1 MKIFFEAIIKFILL
15 LLVFILL
22 LSLGSVIINPVV
34 TLKILINSL
43 FGYELFTRTWNKNL
57 EIIIIDIRLFRILFA
72 FLVGAA
78 LSLAGDITQK
88 VTKNPLMDPYILGV
102 SSTVVL
108 ANIILLIFNIDN
120 ILIRVLL
127 SVCMSL
133 FTLAFIL
140 IVTKKVGRGTNI
152 IMILVGFSLST
163 AISSVNS
170 ILLYVKTE
178 GTQFKSFI
186 FWSMGNLE
194 IYNYKLL
201 LFVLFVFTLSVLL
214 VNILKKEYEL
224 ISMGESFASNT
235 GLDYH
240 KYNNYFLMISVVL
253 TSVIV
258 SVCGTIGFIG
268 IIIPNVVKFLNFKN
282 NLFGIILLGGILLV
296 VSDLFSRMILPP
308 LELPVGIVTSL
319 LGGIFFIYYIM
330 VINHD

>member
-72 FLVGAA
+72 FLVGTA

>member
-1 MKIFFEAIIKFILL
+1 MKIFFGAIIKFILL

-214 VNILKKEYEL
+214 VNIFKKEYEL

-319 LGGIFFIYYIM
+319 LGGIFFIYYI
-330 VINHD
+330 IK

>member
-1 MKIFFEAIIKFILL
+1 MKIFFGAIIKFILL

-57 EIIIIDIRLFRILFA
+57 EIIIIDIRLFRIIFA

-214 VNILKKEYEL
+214 VNIFKKEYEL

>member
-1 MKIFFEAIIKFILL
+1 MKIFFGAIIKFILL

-214 VNILKKEYEL
+214 VNIFKKEYEL

>member
-1 MKIFFEAIIKFILL
+1 MKIFFGAIIKFILL

-43 FGYELFTRTWNKNL
+43 FGYELFTQTWNKNL
-57 EIIIIDIRLFRILFA
+57 EIIIIDIRLFRIIFA

-214 VNILKKEYEL
+214 VNIFKKEYEL